1 MMDVSCP
8 RDAGIIVQNNIGALT
23 GNSSDEYHTNL
34 RKAGEMAMGRRKCS
48 WIEKV
53 LLVGL
58 LLVVAVAVLGCG
70 KDKAPSKEQKDLILL
85 CGSSFVKPTEQLCSE
100 FTAATGIQIVSTVA
114 GSEDFLPLVKAG
126 QKGDVLVTHDPYL
139 DYVAQANAL
148 SDHVHVGFVAPVL
161 AVQKG
166 NPKELTSIEDLTK
179 PGLKVALT
187 DPQYSTCGELV
198 FALLE
203 KKGIKDAVMKNVEN
217 RLTKGHSALGNFLK
231 TETVDAVIMWNGVA
245 HTFRDSLEVVRTP
258 YEYDQE
264 IRVHIIGLSYTRQ
277 LKCLQEFIE
286 FARGRGPEIFAEY
299 GYVK

>member
-1 MMDVSCP
+1 MGKRKRCGSV
-8 RDAGIIVQNNIGALT
+8 AGIF
-23 GNSSDEYHTNL
+23 
-34 RKAGEMAMGRRKCS
+34 
-48 WIEKV
+48 
-53 LLVGL
+53 LVSML
-58 LLVVAVAVLGCG
+58 SVVAVAVVGCS
-70 KDKAPSKEQKDLILL
+70 KDKTPPEEQKELILL

-114 GSEDFLPLVKAG
+114 GSEDFLPLVKVG
-126 QKGDVLVTHDPYL
+126 EKGDILVTHDPYL
-139 DYVAQANAL
+139 DYVADANAL
-148 SDHVHVGFVAPVL
+148 ADYVHVGFMIPIL

-166 NPKELTSIEDLTK
+166 NPKALASVEDLTR

-187 DPQYSTCGELV
+187 NPEYSTCGELV
-198 FALLE
+198 YALLE
-203 KKGIKDAVMKNVEN
+203 KKGIKNAVMKNVEN
-217 RLTKGHSALGNFLK
+217 RLTKQHSDLGNLLK

-264 IRVHIIGLSYTRQ
+264 IRVHIIGLSYTEKPG
-277 LKCLQEFIE
+277 LLEKFIE